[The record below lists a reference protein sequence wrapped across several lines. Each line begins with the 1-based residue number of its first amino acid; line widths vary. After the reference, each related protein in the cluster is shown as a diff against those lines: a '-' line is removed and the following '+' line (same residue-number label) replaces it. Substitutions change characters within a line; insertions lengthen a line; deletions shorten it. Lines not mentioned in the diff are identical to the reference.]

1 VNNKSIHTDHRKR
14 LKSRFLLSGLDYLA
28 PHEILELLLFYV
40 IPRKNTN
47 NLAHALI
54 DHFGTI
60 YNILD
65 APTSSLTQL
74 DGVGTEVAC
83 FFKLIVN
90 LIYLYLND
98 KNHARCNFRTRY
110 DLCDHL
116 MLKFIGRCEEANA
129 IILLDAKGKIV
140 FEGVI
145 CTGTHNSVELRVRLL
160 IELITIHNA
169 ASIVFAHNHPSG
181 IAIPSKQD
189 IFTTRKLNS
198 LLLSLNVS
206 FIDHIIV
213 ADHDYVS
220 LRDCNISGLFDR
232 NPKS

>member
-1 VNNKSIHTDHRKR
+1 MKKEGMHSKHRER

-28 PHEILELLLFYV
+28 THEILELLLFYA

-47 NLAHALI
+47 EIAHILL
-54 DHFGTI
+54 DHFGSLH
-60 YNILD
+60 NILD
-65 APTSSLTQL
+65 APPSSLNNL
-74 DGVGTEVAC
+74 DGVGKEVAC
-83 FFKLIVN
+83 FFKLILN
-90 LIYLYLND
+90 TLFLYLD
-98 KNHARCNFRTRY
+98 GKNRETCQFRTRY
-110 DLCDHL
+110 ELCDHL
-116 MLKFIGRCEEANA
+116 MLKFIGRYEEANA
-129 IILLDAKGKIV
+129 IILLDSKGKIV

-189 IFTTRKLNS
+189 IFTTKKLNS

-206 FIDHIIV
+206 LIDHIIV
-213 ADHDYVS
+213 ADYDYVS
-220 LRDCNISGLFDR
+220 LRDCNILGLFDR
-232 NPKS
+232 PKSQ